1 MAETSVGYKCPSC
14 TAPLAYKPGAEKITC
29 EFCGT
34 EVSIKTLEELYA
46 QAEKQAAQADAA
58 RQAKW
63 DTVNAGDEWSAQE
76 AEMMRAYTCS
86 SCGAEIVCD
95 ENTMATECC
104 YCGNPTML
112 PNRFDKGLKPD
123 YLIPFKVTKEEAKA
137 KLKEFYAGKRLLPDG
152 FASQNRIESIQGM
165 YVPFWLFDSTLTAS
179 ATFTAT
185 NSRTYSSGDDDI
197 TETDHYRCSRSGS
210 MHFERV
216 PVDGSEKMD
225 DEYMESI
232 EPYDYSEMVPFT
244 TAYMA
249 GYLADKYD
257 VDAEASVPRAD
268 ARVNQTALDTLEED
282 VTGFDTCCIDEGT
295 GAVNKMENSVKYA
308 MAPVWILSTRYQDKP
323 YTFVMNAQ
331 TGKFVGRLPI
341 DMNKANMYTIGSFI
355 PFAIIIYFIAKM
367 LV

>member
-1 MAETSVGYKCPSC
+1 MAETSVSYKCPSC
-14 TAPLAYKPGAEKITC
+14 TAPLTFAPGSEKITC

-34 EVSIKTLEELYA
+34 EVTIATLEELYA
-46 QAEKQAAQADAA
+46 QQEKNAAAADEA

-63 DTVNAGDEWSAQE
+63 NTQNAGDEWSQQE
-76 AEMMRAYTCS
+76 AEMMKAYTCS

-112 PNRFDKGLKPD
+112 PQRFDKGLKPD
-123 YLIPFKVTKEEAKA
+123 YLIPFKVTKEDAKA
-137 KLKEFYAGKRLLPDG
+137 QLKAFYDGKRLLPNG
-152 FASQNRIESIQGM
+152 FGSQNRIESIQGM
-165 YVPFWLFDSTLTAS
+165 YVPFWLFDSTLTAT
-179 ATFTAT
+179 ATFEAT
-185 NSRTYSSGDDDI
+185 RSTSYSSGKDTI
-197 TETDHYRCSRSGS
+197 TNTEHFQCNRAGT
-210 MHFERV
+210 MHFEKV
-216 PVDGSEKMD
+216 PCDGSEKMD

-232 EPYDYSEMVPFT
+232 EPYDYSEIVPFS

-268 ARVNQTALDTLEED
+268 ARVDQTAIDTLEET
-282 VTGFDTCCIDEGT
+282 VTGFDTCEVKESFVAKND
-295 GAVNKMENSVKYA
+295 NSVKYA
-308 MAPVWILSTRYQDKP
+308 MAPVWILSTKYQDTP

-341 DMNKANMYTIGSFI
+341 DWNKANMYTLATFN
-355 PFAIIIYFIAKM
+355 PAAIIFYFIAKM